1 VGCYE
6 ERLVVSPKIGGT
18 LVVTHDSDQSGA
30 IKGVATE
37 PKAGQADLAAVA
49 ACVAEHA
56 RKWNLPKRGMAGT
69 TRVKA
74 PFTLAPKAK

>member
-1 VGCYE
+1 VAN
-6 ERLVVSPKIGGT
+6 PKIAGT
-18 LVVTHDSDQSGA
+18 LIVHLESDQTGA
-30 IKGVATE
+30 IKGVDTE

-49 ACVAEHA
+49 GCTAGHA

-74 PFTLAPKAK
+74 TFTLAPAPPK